1 MANLHNKGN
10 DVFKPYVLFSQNS
23 SQQQRKLYE
32 NIYKKKR
39 SMKSA
44 YDFLIAE
51 QASKAHRA
59 KLASK
64 KYQNTSKILKAS
76 DPTEERKVGIKI

>member
-51 QASKAHRA
+51 QASKAH
-59 KLASK
+59 
-64 KYQNTSKILKAS
+64 
-76 DPTEERKVGIKI
+76 